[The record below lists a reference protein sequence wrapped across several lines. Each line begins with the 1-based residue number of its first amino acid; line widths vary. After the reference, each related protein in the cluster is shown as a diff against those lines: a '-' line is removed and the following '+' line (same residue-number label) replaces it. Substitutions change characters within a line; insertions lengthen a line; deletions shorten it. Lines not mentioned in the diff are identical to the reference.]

1 MNLKFQLLIREI
13 VKFTSSKL
21 TITTTEI
28 VVFSF
33 AEHVHHYWII
43 FRNSS
48 IYNFFIA
55 SVGII
60 RSHHEKMKQMC
71 EQQLNV
77 LDKVDSGYPSWK
89 GDLLKHLSSA
99 CLNLARLVSTWW
111 EINYNIS

>member
-1 MNLKFQLLIREI
+1 MYIIIELYLEIHQNKFFL
-13 VKFTSSKL
+13 
-21 TITTTEI
+21 
-28 VVFSF
+28 
-33 AEHVHHYWII
+33 
-43 FRNSS
+43 
-48 IYNFFIA
+48 A

-99 CLNLARLVSTWW
+99 CLNLARLVST
-111 EINYNIS
+111 

>member
-1 MNLKFQLLIREI
+1 MNINI
-13 VKFTSSKL
+13 N
-21 TITTTEI
+21 I
-28 VVFSF
+28 
-33 AEHVHHYWII
+33 
-43 FRNSS
+43 
-48 IYNFFIA
+48 FIA

-99 CLNLARLVSTWW
+99 CLNLARLVS
-111 EINYNIS
+111 ILCLGKIIHPKGNFYLLKIIFF

>member
-1 MNLKFQLLIREI
+1 MNY
-13 VKFTSSKL
+13 
-21 TITTTEI
+21 IT
-28 VVFSF
+28 
-33 AEHVHHYWII
+33 
-43 FRNSS
+43 RNSL

-99 CLNLARLVSTWW
+99 CLNLARLVSTYMMR
-111 EINYNIS
+111 N